1 MPVENGIQPQVRR
14 GKAITVKTHS
24 RHAYVD
30 ASKHMLDDPESEP
43 AEEELLELD
52 AEEEEEEAPPQDD
65 SEELEMWMRQTR
77 RAHLLTPAQEEDLA
91 KKVQAADH
99 ARKIRFRMLSEQG
112 GWLLFAHLNGTRYRV
127 NDVLPVEPYEL
138 EDHDAFERLLRN
150 YSLEE
155 LGLYVIVETDPMSTV
170 DVRSE
175 EDARERL
182 LSNSTVNTAQHD
194 WEKACDRLWRLI
206 HNDQVPMTVERQ
218 NLKSPFEV
226 FTREQI
232 KLVLKDGRAA
242 KKQLIE
248 SNLRLVVSIAKKYN
262 ARGIPLADLI
272 QEGNLG
278 LIRAVEK
285 FDWRKGF
292 RFSTYATWWI
302 RRAIARAIIN
312 QGRTIRI
319 PVYVAELINK
329 VMKTANTLQQELHRE
344 PTPEEV
350 AEKVQ
355 MSPDRVQEMLR
366 VAVEPLSLETPVG
379 EKDNSSIGDFI
390 PSTNMPTPSDVTWSL
405 IRREEID
412 GILGRLTSRERDV
425 VRLRFGLD
433 DGRART
439 LEEVG
444 AALNVTRE
452 RVRQIELRAMKKLR
466 HIGQEL
472 SAQGFT
478 ITPNPR

>member
-1 MPVENGIQPQVRR
+1 MPIENGLVSAPRR
-14 GKAITVKTHS
+14 GRAITVRTPG
-24 RHAYVD
+24 RHTFIEPGTNP
-30 ASKHMLDDPESEP
+30 MIDDGHADPSDDD
-43 AEEELLELD
+43 LLELD
-52 AEEEEEEAPPQDD
+52 EQEEEEAEQHVPDD

-77 RAHLLTPAQEEDLA
+77 RAQLLTPEQEVDLARKVQRGDMYA
-91 KKVQAADH
+91 KKV
-99 ARKIRFRMLSEQG
+99 
-112 GWLLFAHLNGTRYRV
+112 
-127 NDVLPVEPYEL
+127 
-138 EDHDAFERLLRN
+138 
-150 YSLEE
+150 
-155 LGLYVIVETDPMSTV
+155 
-170 DVRSE
+170 
-175 EDARERL
+175 
-182 LSNSTVNTAQHD
+182 
-194 WEKACDRLWRLI
+194 
-206 HNDQVPMTVERQ
+206 
-218 NLKSPFEV
+218 
-226 FTREQI
+226 
-232 KLVLKDGRAA
+232 
-242 KKQLIE
+242 LIE

-329 VMKTANTLQQELHRE
+329 VMKTANRLQQDLHRE
-344 PTPEEV
+344 PTPDEV
-350 AEKVQ
+350 ALEVG
-355 MSPDRVQEMLR
+355 MSAERVQEMMR

-390 PSTNMPTPSDVTWSL
+390 PSTNLPTPGEVTNGL

-433 DGRART
+433 DGRSRT

-444 AALNVTRE
+444 SALNVTRE

-472 SAQGFT
+472 SSQGFT
-478 ITPNPR
+478 ITVSLH

>member
-1 MPVENGIQPQVRR
+1 MPDTKKTPTIPKR
-14 GKAITVKTHS
+14 GKAITVRTGNKNQFIGPMPQTLADDTHAEPIEDELNELIDDEES
-24 RHAYVD
+24 TENEKEETTAT
-30 ASKHMLDDPESEP
+30 ASS
-43 AEEELLELD
+43 
-52 AEEEEEEAPPQDD
+52 DD

-77 RAHLLTPAQEEDLA
+77 RAQLLTPEQEIDLA
-91 KKVQAADH
+91 KRVQD
-99 ARKIRFRMLSEQG
+99 
-112 GWLLFAHLNGTRYRV
+112 
-127 NDVLPVEPYEL
+127 NDPE
-138 EDHDAFERLLRN
+138 
-150 YSLEE
+150 
-155 LGLYVIVETDPMSTV
+155 
-170 DVRSE
+170 
-175 EDARERL
+175 
-182 LSNSTVNTAQHD
+182 
-194 WEKACDRLWRLI
+194 
-206 HNDQVPMTVERQ
+206 
-218 NLKSPFEV
+218 
-226 FTREQI
+226 
-232 KLVLKDGRAA
+232 A

-329 VMKTANTLQQELHRE
+329 VMKTANRMQQDLQRDAL
-344 PTPEEV
+344 PDEV
-350 AEKVQ
+350 ATEVG
-355 MSPDRVQEMLR
+355 MSSDRVQEMMR

-390 PSTNMPTPSDVTWSL
+390 PSNNMPTPTDVTNNL

-412 GILGRLTSRERDV
+412 GILGRLTPRERDV

-433 DGRART
+433 DGRSRT

-444 AALNVTRE
+444 TALNVTRE

-472 SAQGFT
+472 ATTSVKVPVGSGS
-478 ITPNPR
+478 

>member
-1 MPVENGIQPQVRR
+1 MPVENGMPPQVRR
-14 GKAITVKTHS
+14 GKAITVRTHA
-24 RHAYVD
+24 RHAFVD
-30 ASKHMLDDPESEP
+30 ASKHMVVDEAEP
-43 AEEELLELD
+43 AADELLELEEV
-52 AEEEEEEAPPQDD
+52 EEEESETPPQHDD

-77 RAHLLTPAQEEDLA
+77 RAHLLTPGQEEDLA
-91 KKVQAADH
+91 KKVQAKDLA
-99 ARKIRFRMLSEQG
+99 EQSK
-112 GWLLFAHLNGTRYRV
+112 WSKVAELMN
-127 NDVLPVEPYEL
+127 LPRDYEFC
-138 EDHDAFERLLRN
+138 DFERK
-150 YSLEE
+150 
-155 LGLYVIVETDPMSTV
+155 
-170 DVRSE
+170 DVMKVG
-175 EDARERL
+175 
-182 LSNSTVNTAQHD
+182 TQ
-194 WEKACDRLWRLI
+194 
-206 HNDQVPMTVERQ
+206 
-218 NLKSPFEV
+218 
-226 FTREQI
+226 
-232 KLVLKDGRAA
+232 A
-242 KKQLIE
+242 KQQLIE

-329 VMKTANTLQQELHRE
+329 VMKTANQLQQELHRE

-350 AEKVQ
+350 AERVG
-355 MSPDRVQEMLR
+355 MSAERVQEMLR

-390 PSTNMPTPSDVTWSL
+390 PSTGMPTPSDVTWSL

-433 DGRART
+433 DGRSRT

-444 AALNVTRE
+444 SALNVTRE

-472 SAQGFT
+472 SAQGFM
-478 ITPNPR
+478 ITPTPS

>member
-1 MPVENGIQPQVRR
+1 MAAENGLITQPRR
-14 GKAITVKTHS
+14 GRAITVRTPG
-24 RHAYVD
+24 RHTFAE
-30 ASKHMLDDPESEP
+30 AGNRNPILDDVATEP
-43 AEEELLELD
+43 AEDDLLDLETAD
-52 AEEEEEEAPPQDD
+52 EEEIDGETPPQHDE

-77 RAHLLTPAQEEDLA
+77 RAHLLTPGQEEELA
-91 KKVQAADH
+91 KRVQAKDLVESGKKVEALKLLNRESVNYTDFDVELV
-99 ARKIRFRMLSEQG
+99 IR
-112 GWLLFAHLNGTRYRV
+112 
-127 NDVLPVEPYEL
+127 
-138 EDHDAFERLLRN
+138 
-150 YSLEE
+150 
-155 LGLYVIVETDPMSTV
+155 
-170 DVRSE
+170 
-175 EDARERL
+175 
-182 LSNSTVNTAQHD
+182 
-194 WEKACDRLWRLI
+194 
-206 HNDQVPMTVERQ
+206 
-218 NLKSPFEV
+218 
-226 FTREQI
+226 
-232 KLVLKDGRAA
+232 DGRAA
-242 KKQLIE
+242 KQHLIE

-329 VMKTANTLQQELHRE
+329 VVKTASRLQQELQRE
-344 PTPEEV
+344 ATEEEISREV
-350 AEKVQ
+350 GLSV
-355 MSPDRVQEMLR
+355 DRVREMMR
-366 VAVEPLSLETPVG
+366 VAVEPISLETPVG

-390 PSTNMPTPSDVTWSL
+390 HSTNMPNPGDVTWTL

-433 DGRART
+433 DGRSRT

-444 AALNVTRE
+444 AELNVTRE

-472 SAQGFT
+472 TAQGFT
-478 ITPNPR
+478 ITPTPV

>member
-1 MPVENGIQPQVRR
+1 MPIDNGLQPARR
-14 GKAITVKTHS
+14 GKPITVRSAARAPFSNPGTH
-24 RHAYVD
+24 ALVD
-30 ASKHMLDDPESEP
+30 DLNTEP
-43 AEEELLELD
+43 GDEDLLELET
-52 AEEEEEEAPPQDD
+52 AEDD
-65 SEELEMWMRQTR
+65 SDEVEGEVVPTGNESEELEMWMRQTR
-77 RAHLLTPAQEEDLA
+77 RAHLLTPAQEEALA
-91 KKVQAADH
+91 KRVQARDLIEAGKMKEV
-99 ARKIRFRMLSEQG
+99 A
-112 GWLLFAHLNGTRYRV
+112 
-127 NDVLPVEPYEL
+127 
-138 EDHDAFERLLRN
+138 RLLN
-150 YSLEE
+150 
-155 LGLYVIVETDPMSTV
+155 
-170 DVRSE
+170 RSDDFN
-175 EDARERL
+175 EDEIKMIIKSGIEAK
-182 LSNSTVNTAQHD
+182 QH
-194 WEKACDRLWRLI
+194 
-206 HNDQVPMTVERQ
+206 
-218 NLKSPFEV
+218 
-226 FTREQI
+226 
-232 KLVLKDGRAA
+232 
-242 KKQLIE
+242 LIE

-329 VMKTANTLQQELHRE
+329 VMKTANRLQQDLHRE
-344 PTPEEV
+344 PTPEEIA
-350 AEKVQ
+350 AEVDMPK
-355 MSPDRVQEMLR
+355 DRVQEMLR

-390 PSTNMPTPSDVTWSL
+390 PSNNMPSPGDVTFSL

-433 DGRART
+433 DGRSRT

-472 SAQGFT
+472 SSQGFNL
-478 ITPNPR
+478 TPQP

>member
-1 MPVENGIQPQVRR
+1 MSADNIAPTPVRR
-14 GKAITVKTHS
+14 GKPITVRTANRSNYSAAAAHVL
-24 RHAYVD
+24 VD
-30 ASKHMLDDPESEP
+30 DAATEP
-43 AEEELLELD
+43 VEDELLDLVET
-52 AEEEEEEAPPQDD
+52 EEEAEEVEVERVHDD

-91 KKVQAADH
+91 KKVQARDLAETGKFKELAKLLNREDDFDDWD
-99 ARKIRFRMLSEQG
+99 IRDIIKQG
-112 GWLLFAHLNGTRYRV
+112 KNAK
-127 NDVLPVEPYEL
+127 
-138 EDHDAFERLLRN
+138 
-150 YSLEE
+150 
-155 LGLYVIVETDPMSTV
+155 
-170 DVRSE
+170 
-175 EDARERL
+175 
-182 LSNSTVNTAQHD
+182 QH
-194 WEKACDRLWRLI
+194 
-206 HNDQVPMTVERQ
+206 
-218 NLKSPFEV
+218 
-226 FTREQI
+226 
-232 KLVLKDGRAA
+232 
-242 KKQLIE
+242 LIE

-329 VMKTANTLQQELHRE
+329 VMKTANQLQQELHRE

-350 AEKVQ
+350 AEKVG
-355 MSPDRVQEMLR
+355 MSPDRVQEMMR

-390 PSTNMPTPSDVTWSL
+390 PSTNMPSPGDVTWSL

-412 GILGRLTSRERDV
+412 GILGRLTLRERDV

-433 DGRART
+433 DGRSRT

-444 AALNVTRE
+444 SALNVTRE

-472 SAQGFT
+472 AGQGFS
-478 ITPNPR
+478 ITPSPN